1 MSILFH
7 FIVLIFDI
15 TTVYIYTY
23 IFILYISSRVVSD
36 GFFLNVPN
44 IINRIPT
51 GEIPKISRNIY
62 SVAMEV
68 TYFHR
73 VWS

>member
-1 MSILFH
+1 M
-7 FIVLIFDI
+7 
-15 TTVYIYTY
+15 
-23 IFILYISSRVVSD
+23 VSD

-51 GEIPKISRNIY
+51 SEIPKISRNIY